1 MEALILSSF
10 TDRRFLLGSG
20 NFKRLGDLVA
30 RFDRYILSQ
39 LFMLFG
45 FFALVLVAVY
55 WVNRAV
61 VLFDQLI
68 ADGHSATVFLEFTAL
83 SLPRVIGMVLPM
95 AAFAAA
101 VFVTNRLSGDS
112 ELTVMQATGFSPW
125 RLARPHLVYGILLA
139 LLMSVLT
146 HLLIPA
152 SLERLKDREREI
164 SGSISARLLREG
176 VFLHPAT
183 GVTFYIRAISP
194 EGELAD
200 VFMSDVRNP
209 DRHVTYTAE
218 RAYLLRDDEGPKLI
232 MQDGMAQVLTPETGQ
247 LSTTNFAQFSRDISG
262 LITQGTQGR
271 RKLRYVPTSE
281 LLFDTEAVSE
291 EIREDPGDVVLE
303 GHKRISQAL
312 MCIVAALIGQ
322 AALMVGGFSRFG
334 VTRQIVLAIFLLVL
348 VQLIE
353 GAMTEPVRKTAA
365 LWPLAYVHVAVGL
378 MIAGVLYWRADHPMA
393 FERWRRTPRAEVTA

>member
-1 MEALILSSF
+1 M
-10 TDRRFLLGSG
+10 
-20 NFKRLGDLVA
+20 A
-30 RFDRYILSQ
+30 RFDRYLLSQ

-45 FFALVLVAVY
+45 LFALVLVAVY

-68 ADGHSATVFLEFTAL
+68 ADGHSATVFLEFTVL

-101 VFVTNRLSGDS
+101 VFVTNRLSSDS

-125 RLARPHLVYGILLA
+125 RLARPLLIYGVLLA

-146 HLLIPA
+146 HLLIPS
-152 SLERLKDREREI
+152 SLERLKEREREI

-176 VFLHPAT
+176 VFLHPAN
-183 GVTFYIRAISP
+183 GVTFYIRDISP

-209 DRHVTYTAE
+209 TRHITYTAE
-218 RAYLLRDDEGPKLI
+218 RAYLLRDDQGPKLI
-232 MQDGMAQVLTPETGQ
+232 MQDGMAQVLTPRTGQ

-262 LITQGTQGR
+262 LITQSGTGP
-271 RKLRYVPTSE
+271 RKLRYVPTHE
-281 LLFDTEAVSE
+281 LLFDTDAVAQE
-291 EIREDPGDVVLE
+291 LDEDPADVALE

-312 MCIVAALIGQ
+312 VCIVAALIGQ
-322 AALMVGGFSRFG
+322 AALLVGGFSRFG
-334 VTRQIVLAIFLLVL
+334 STRQIVLAVFLLVL
-348 VQLIE
+348 VQLAE
-353 GAMTEPVRKTAA
+353 GALSDAA
-365 LWPLAYVHVAVGL
+365 RRSTTLWPLAYGHIGVGL
-378 MIAGVLYWRADHPMA
+378 QIAALLYWRADHPMA
-393 FERWRRTPRAEVTA
+393 FARLRRRRALAEGAT